1 MLRTALTLLTF
12 ALCLPVRAEELRVP
26 LPGRDDLVID
36 LPAQW
41 RAQVRRPHAEL
52 PPSVAISGPDAT
64 ALQMILTPI
73 WPAGSSSRAPTADE
87 LRAQVQSGATQAKS
101 RAVEAELPLKD
112 LGASGK
118 TGYYFSATDR
128 APEPGGYKYLTQGV
142 LGMNEL
148 RVAFTVL
155 ANGQSQEPTAQALEL
170 LRSLRR
176 APASKSP

>member
-1 MLRTALTLLTF
+1 MWPRRRTA
-12 ALCLPVRAEELRVP
+12 
-26 LPGRDDLVID
+26 
-36 LPAQW
+36 
-41 RAQVRRPHAEL
+41 
-52 PPSVAISGPDAT
+52 
-64 ALQMILTPI
+64 
-73 WPAGSSSRAPTADE
+73 SSRPNNA
-87 LRAQVQSGATQAKS
+87 
-101 RAVEAELPLKD
+101 D

-142 LGMNEL
+142 LGMHEL